1 MKCECS
7 ASAIVRT
14 EAVTSSPPSVFRQV
28 HAAVNCASLSCP
40 PLRAEAF
47 RAESLEAQL
56 DEQVRAW
63 LLDPGRNRLEPE
75 DGRVR
80 ISKIFDWYESDFTA
94 GREGGDS
101 QPVLLW
107 IADHVDDEGLA
118 ARLRRGARTLRVRHL
133 DYDWSINAQRGRR

>member
-1 MKCECS
+1 M
-7 ASAIVRT
+7 
-14 EAVTSSPPSVFRQV
+14 
-28 HAAVNCASLSCP
+28 
-40 PLRAEAF
+40 
-47 RAESLEAQL
+47 
-56 DEQVRAW
+56 RAW

-94 GREGGDS
+94 GREGRDS
-101 QPVLLW
+101 QRVLLW